1 MKTMNAVMAAA
12 LRLVEAVEAS
22 QNPELD
28 AAERTK
34 ASEGIERLVKRFG
47 ARGIG
52 VLFQD
57 AQTQPT
63 ERGTGKLVSY
73 LTLHSRAGMTRK
85 KAAAQLSPEVDIDLL
100 VSPLESGLLTLP
112 VEQPR
117 KPSEKSQ
124 Y

>member
-22 QNPELD
+22 QNPEPD
-28 AAERTK
+28 AVERTK
-34 ASEGIERLVKRFG
+34 ASDSIERLVKRFG

-57 AQTQPT
+57 AQAQSM
-63 ERGTGKLVSY
+63 ERGTGKLVNY
-73 LTLHSRAGMTRK
+73 VTCFGRARMTRK

-117 KPSEKSQ
+117 KPPEKSQ
-124 Y
+124 D